1 MFYHIIT
8 STECNLECKYCV
20 RDEFTEIEED
30 IDYCLPPR
38 ISYDIEKLKNFIT
51 KGDYVT
57 FYGGE
62 PLLAIEDIKKIMDSV
77 ECKGFMTQT
86 NGLFLD
92 KLGDYVAKFHTI
104 LISIDGDEEITDKN
118 RGKGVF
124 NKVMNNICWIREN
137 GFKGELIAR
146 MTISRGSDVFKQVLF
161 LSENDFDGIHWQL
174 DAMFFEER
182 NEWLQKYNEQIDRLV
197 DEWVSRMHKGNVER
211 WYPFMVLMDSILR
224 NEKSKLRC
232 GSGYANYTI
241 ATNGK
246 VAACPIMCGYKKHYC
261 GDLESKELKEMY
273 VAKPCSECD
282 VLDLCGGRCLYSNIT
297 KLWEEKDYKE
307 LCGTIRFLIDKLK
320 RKRSEVE
327 ELLNGGIIKEKD
339 FEHLKFNGV
348 EVIP

>member
-1 MFYHIIT
+1 MFYHVIT

-20 RDEFTEIEED
+20 RDEFTEVEED
-30 IDYCLPPR
+30 MDYCLPPR
-38 ISYDIEKLKNFIT
+38 ISYDIERLKKFIT
-51 KGDYVT
+51 KEDYVT

-62 PLLAIEDIKKIMDSV
+62 PLLAMEDIKKIMDSV

-92 KLGDYVAKFHTI
+92 QLGDYIERFHTI
-104 LISIDGDEEITDKN
+104 LVSIDGDEEITDKN
-118 RGKGVF
+118 RGKDVF
-124 NKVMNNICWIREN
+124 KKVMNNVNLIKEK
-137 GFKGELIAR
+137 FKGELIAR
-146 MTISRGSDVFKQVLF
+146 MTITRGSNVYKQVLW
-161 LSENDFDGIHWQL
+161 LSNQFDSIHWQL

-182 NEWLQKYNEQIDRLV
+182 TEWLGEYNKQVDKLV
-197 DEWVSRMHKGNVER
+197 DEWVSRMERGKVER
-211 WYPFMVLMDSILR
+211 WYPFLVIMDSLLK

-246 VAACPIMCGYKKHYC
+246 IAPCPIMCGFKEFYC
-261 GDLESKELKEMY
+261 GELGCEKLKEVY
-273 VAKPCSECD
+273 VKEPCTSCD
-282 VLDLCGGRCLYSNIT
+282 VLDTCGGRCLYSNIT
-297 KLWEEKDYKE
+297 KLWKENDYKE
-307 LCGTIRFLIDKLK
+307 LCGTIKFLIKKLESK
-320 RKRSEVE
+320 KSVVE